1 MDSSGLIETA
11 VEKLV
16 DGGVIAYPTEHCF
29 GLGCDPQN
37 QSAVKR
43 LLKIKQRSADQ
54 GLILVASSVK
64 QIEDY
69 VDLASSPM
77 LDEIKLS
84 WPGHVTWLLESKA
97 ETPNLISG
105 KHATIAIRQTNHPL
119 VTQLCN
125 SFGGAIVSTSAN
137 RHAKPALMSA
147 AQVKKEFSTDLDYII
162 DAKIGEQSS
171 PSTIRDGN
179 NGAVIR

>member
-1 MDSSGLIETA
+1 MDNLCLIEAA
-11 VEKLV
+11 VSKLV

-29 GLGCDPQN
+29 GFGCDPQN
-37 QSAVKR
+37 LSAVKR
-43 LLKIKQRSADQ
+43 LLEIKQRSADQ

-64 QIEDY
+64 QIESC
-69 VDLASSPM
+69 VDLSGSPM

-105 KHATIAIRQTNHPL
+105 KHATIAIRQTNHPF
-119 VTQLCN
+119 VKRLCD

-137 RHAKPALMSA
+137 RHAESALMSA
-147 AQVKKEFSTDLDYII
+147 AQVQQEFGAELDYIL
-162 DAKIGEQSS
+162 DAKIGEQRR

-179 NGAVIR
+179 SGAVIR